1 MTLVKS
7 DMWNDKAF
15 DKAVKALPALYSG
28 EFVKAQDKIMAV
40 HCFIGG
46 SDWWFCE
53 ARVEEGLLYGFAC
66 LNGDWQNAEW
76 GYSSIEELK
85 GIKIPKSINRDIIA
99 EVKRRNGKPDTI
111 QVYQEIDFDLHWT
124 PCIFIDIPKVAEELY
139 GLPEK
144 LSVHDKTE
152 IQVIEPEVIA
162 IDNEY
167 DAAMSSYCS

>member
-1 MTLVKS
+1 MVLVKC
-7 DMWNDKAF
+7 DMWNSKAF
-15 DKAVKALPALYSG
+15 DKAVKALPALYG
-28 EFVKAQDKIMAV
+28 TEEIKAQDKIMGV

-66 LNGDWQNAEW
+66 LNEDWQNAEW

-85 GIKIPKSINRDIIA
+85 SARGNMEICG
-99 EVKRRNGKPDTI
+99 EVATGS
-111 QVYQEIDFDLHWT
+111 VHIDFDLHWT
-124 PCIFIDIPKVAEELY
+124 PTRFADIPKVAEELY